1 MVNTVGPQ
9 SETVYFARQLGWLK
23 ETLQPMS
30 DERSGS
36 FLGSAAIAV
45 AIIIATIIGGWFF
58 VKGKRGDQTITVTG
72 SARKSI
78 KSDRVVWKSAIT
90 YQSPVLADAY
100 RSLSEAGAACQV
112 VPRWQRHSG
121 KPDHHLVYFFS
132 DSPWT

>member
-23 ETLQPMS
+23 ETLQLMS

-36 FLGSAAIAV
+36 FLGSAVIAV

-72 SARKSI
+72 SAKKSI
-78 KSDRVVWKSAIT
+78 KSDRVVWKSAIS
-90 YQSPVLADAY
+90 YQIPSVGG
-100 RSLSEAGAACQV
+100 R
-112 VPRWQRHSG
+112 
-121 KPDHHLVYFFS
+121 
-132 DSPWT
+132 